1 VDSISG
7 GLAGQKIQDELAVP
21 KVEIIVNEIF
31 VILHSQGYPL
41 NNTELFGMLLM
52 PKLSCEGARL
62 RCLKAKNKG
71 RDFFPAL
78 VFD

>member
-7 GLAGQKIQDELAVP
+7 GLAGQKIQDKLAVP

-31 VILHSQGYPL
+31 AILHSQGYPL

-52 PKLSCEGARL
+52 PKLSCEGGAIALLEGKKTR
-62 RCLKAKNKG
+62 AG
-71 RDFFPAL
+71 IFPCPC
-78 VFD
+78 F